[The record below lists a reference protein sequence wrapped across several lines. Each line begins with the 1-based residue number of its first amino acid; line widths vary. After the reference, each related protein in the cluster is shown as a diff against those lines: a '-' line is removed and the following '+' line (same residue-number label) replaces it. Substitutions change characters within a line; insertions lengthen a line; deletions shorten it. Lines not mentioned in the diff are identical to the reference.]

1 MEFRVTI
8 EPTKIM
14 DLTISDS
21 DVTAEFKKW
30 IDENVDP
37 TYKDNFLT
45 EDIYF
50 LDEDVHA
57 IENKPANVEYI
68 LEELRKRGAKMDS
81 AYFRLLTI

>member
-8 EPTKIM
+8 ESTKIM

-21 DVTAEFKKW
+21 AITAEFKKW
-30 IDENVDP
+30 VDENINP

-50 LDEDVHA
+50 LDEDVYA
-57 IENKPANVEYI
+57 IENKPENVEYI
-68 LEELRKRGAKMDS
+68 LDELKKRGAKMDS